1 MIVSV
6 KLIPGGTIRS
16 ALKDDGMYFF
26 DNGSVGLV
34 SSGRYVEV
42 SAQEHL
48 EQISLQTTETGLLAR
63 WVLNITREG
72 GSID

>member
-1 MIVSV
+1 MTVSV
-6 KLIPGGTIRS
+6 KLVPGGTIRS
-16 ALKDDGMYFF
+16 ATKKEGLYFF
-26 DNGSVGLV
+26 ENGSVGLV

-48 EQISLQTTETGLLAR
+48 EQIALQTTETGLLAR

-72 GSID
+72 GSLD